1 MTGASTAPLVAL
13 VSKDD
18 APPEVRAVFE
28 GGEAQYGRVLH
39 TWQALAQRPEI
50 FVAYLP
56 YLRSIVGPGELEQR
70 IKELVEVRTAVL
82 NRCLYS
88 TSHRVRSARAA
99 GVPEEDLVAVARGQ
113 LSGFDER
120 EQIAL
125 KLCEELTVRP
135 PSVAFAD
142 APQLV
147 DTGVLERLRSS
158 FTDPQIVELVAT
170 IGLWNAL
177 ARFHRVMGFELD
189 MDPPPEAIAAEL

>member
-1 MTGASTAPLVAL
+1 MTARSTTPLVAL
-13 VSKDD
+13 VGKDE

-28 GGEAQYGRVLH
+28 NGEAQYGRVLH

-56 YLRSIVGPGELEQR
+56 YLRSIVGPGALDQR
-70 IKELVEVRTAVL
+70 IKEIVEVRTVVL

-99 GVPEEDLVAVARGQ
+99 GVPEDDVVAAARGD
-113 LSGFDER
+113 LSAFDARER
-120 EQIAL
+120 LGLE
-125 KLCEELTVRP
+125 LCEQLTLRP
-135 PSVAFAD
+135 ASVPYAD

-147 DTGVLERLRSS
+147 EAELLERLRAS
-158 FTDPQIVELVAT
+158 FTDPEIVELVAT
-170 IGLWNAL
+170 IGIWNAL

-189 MDPPPEAIAAEL
+189 MEPPPDAIVAEL

>member
-1 MTGASTAPLVAL
+1 MATRSTTPLVDL
-13 VSKDD
+13 VSKED

-28 GGEAQYGRVLH
+28 GGEAQYGRILH

-70 IKELVEVRTAVL
+70 TKELVEVRTAVL

-88 TSHRVRSARAA
+88 TSHRVRSAKAA
-99 GVPEEDLVAVARGQ
+99 GVPEDDLVAVARGDFE
-113 LSGFDER
+113 GFAEPER
-120 EQIAL
+120 VAL
-125 KLCEELTVRP
+125 ELCDELTLRM
-135 PSVAFAD
+135 PSVAYAD

-147 DTGVLERLRSS
+147 DSALLERLRAT

-170 IGLWNAL
+170 IGIWNAL
-177 ARFHRVMGFELD
+177 ARFHRVMGFDLD
-189 MDPPPEAIAAEL
+189 TDPPPEAIAAEL